1 MCAVEVGD
9 SDGDG
14 FVVDGERPHA
24 AVVHRRRLE
33 VVPDGMD
40 GLFKF
45 RCLLAIHYS
54 NMYTGLLVAESDR
67 LCKAIFDAASNLAP

>member
-1 MCAVEVGD
+1 MFCPSKSLPVIGRLGAVEVGD

-33 VVPDGMD
+33 VVPDKLNGIKVHIKVI
-40 GLFKF
+40 LNF
-45 RCLLAIHYS
+45 
-54 NMYTGLLVAESDR
+54 
-67 LCKAIFDAASNLAP
+67 

>member
-1 MCAVEVGD
+1 MGHLVVSPYLLFNLQSESSNSLPVIGRLRAVEVGD

-33 VVPDGMD
+33 VVPD
-40 GLFKF
+40 
-45 RCLLAIHYS
+45 
-54 NMYTGLLVAESDR
+54 
-67 LCKAIFDAASNLAP
+67 